1 MCLLT
6 SEGRVSNAVGSGDA
20 RYPPPAWFTSPHACV
35 IHTHRPHVCAL
46 TPHLREC
53 SSGALDGDLGHHASS
68 GFP

>member
-1 MCLLT
+1 MRWGAGTL
-6 SEGRVSNAVGSGDA
+6 AIHPPHGSH
-20 RYPPPAWFTSPHACV
+20 PPHACV